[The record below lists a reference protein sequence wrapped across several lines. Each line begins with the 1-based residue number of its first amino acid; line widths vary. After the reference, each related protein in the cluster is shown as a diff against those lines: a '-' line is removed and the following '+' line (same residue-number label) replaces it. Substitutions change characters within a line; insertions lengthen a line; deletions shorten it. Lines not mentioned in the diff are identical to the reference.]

1 MTRPF
6 FMCNDAD
13 HTVSQAG
20 RRTWPPVPSC
30 AGALPQGQA
39 SPGRRLRSGARP
51 LRYFL
56 DTEYNGWGGA
66 LLSLALV
73 PEEGEELYITLD
85 WDGPLEEWVDRNVV
99 PYLDM
104 VADHLVSPRLSR
116 EDAARALA
124 HYLAGDSEPLIIA
137 DWPEDIALLNA
148 LLLTGPGT
156 MVEVPSLSFR
166 FVELSGFS
174 TAANSKVPHN
184 ALHDAR
190 ALRDHML
197 LIGA

>member
-1 MTRPF
+1 M
-6 FMCNDAD
+6 
-13 HTVSQAG
+13 
-20 RRTWPPVPSC
+20 
-30 AGALPQGQA
+30 
-39 SPGRRLRSGARP
+39 
-51 LRYFL
+51 RYFL

-73 PEEGEELYITLD
+73 PDDGDELYLTLD
-85 WDGPLEEWVDRNVV
+85 WDGPLEEWVDRNVI

-104 VADHLVSPRLSR
+104 VPDNLISPRLSR
-116 EDAARALA
+116 EDAARAVA
-124 HYLAGDSEPLIIA
+124 HYLAGDNDPVIVA
-137 DWPEDIALLNA
+137 DWPEDIALFNA

-156 MVEVPSLSFR
+156 MVEVPPLTFR
-166 FVELSGFS
+166 FIELSGFS

-190 ALRDHML
+190 SLRDHIL